1 MKKTPSPIPWTT
13 AEILEATRGEILFG
27 DIKHSFS
34 GISIDSRTI
43 SADDLFI
50 AIKGNVHDGHDFTSE
65 VIDQG
70 VRGLLIN
77 KDRTA
82 DLPVGQWQKK
92 GIVCVAADDTIKALG
107 DLASFRRKRLQ
118 VSVVAIT
125 GSNGKTTTRE
135 MTAAVV
141 SRRFST
147 LSASRNFNNEI
158 GVPLTLLKL
167 NASHQWAVLELGMNR
182 PGEIGKLAEICQPDI
197 GVITNIGHA
206 HLEGF
211 DSIEGVMEA
220 KGELLEKIK
229 TTGTAVLNA
238 DDPRILWLASKT
250 SKNSLFFG
258 LSKRATIKA
267 SDVKEKGRGILFTLT
282 LPAEALPI
290 YLRTPCYF
298 MVSNALAA
306 AAVGYLLGFK
316 ADEIKTGLEYFKPIQ
331 GRMNILKTSSGINI
345 IDDTYNANPDSMEA
359 AIKTLKSL
367 KRNNRGVLVA
377 GDMLELG
384 KYAETLHRKIGSL
397 AARAGIARLYVTGR
411 FAELVASGARD
422 ENMNSKDV
430 FTGTREEILAELTGW
445 LGPDDWVLVKGSRA
459 TGMEK
464 IVEGLMDN

>member
-1 MKKTPSPIPWTT
+1 M
-13 AEILEATRGEILFG
+13 FG
-27 DIKHSFS
+27 DIKCSFS

-43 SADDLFI
+43 SADDLFV
-50 AIKGNVHDGHDFTSE
+50 AIKGNVHDGHNFAGE
-65 VIDQG
+65 VIEQG

-77 KDRTA
+77 KDKTG
-82 DLPVGQWQKK
+82 DLPVDQWQKK
-92 GIVCVAADDTIKALG
+92 GIVCVAADDTTKALG
-107 DLASFRRKRLQ
+107 ELASFNRKRLR
-118 VSVVAIT
+118 VSVIAIT

-167 NASHQWAVLELGMNR
+167 NAGHKWAVLELGMNR
-182 PGEIGKLAEICQPDI
+182 PGEIGRLAEICLPDI
-197 GVITNIGHA
+197 GVIINIGHA

-211 DSIEGVMEA
+211 DSIEGIMYA

-229 TTGTAVLNA
+229 PNGTAVLNA
-238 DDPRILWLASKT
+238 DDPRILQLAGKT

-258 LSKRATIKA
+258 LSKSATIKA
-267 SDVKEKGRGILFTLT
+267 LEVKEKGPGIFFTLT
-282 LPAEALPI
+282 LPAESVSI
-290 YLRTPCYF
+290 YLDTPCNF

-306 AAVGYLLGFK
+306 AAVGYLLGLN
-316 ADEIKTGLEYFKPIQ
+316 AMEIKAGLEYFKPVK

-359 AIKTLKSL
+359 AIMTLKSL

-384 KYAETLHRKIGSL
+384 KHAESMHRKVGSL
-397 AARAGIARLYVTGR
+397 AARSGIARLYVTGE
-411 FAELVASGARD
+411 FAELVAAGAGD
-422 ENMNSKDV
+422 EALNSKDV
-430 FTGTREEILAELTGW
+430 CVGTREEILEDLTGW

-459 TGMEK
+459 MGMER
-464 IVEGLMDN
+464 IVEGLMD